1 MKHNMTAADRIIRVI
16 IAVIIAIL
24 YFSNAIPPAWGI
36 TLMMVSFVF
45 MLTAFLNFC
54 PLYTLFGIRKW
65 EKKSKVS
72 PGNS

>member
-1 MKHNMTAADRIIRVI
+1 MKHNMTTADRIIRVI

-24 YFSNAIPPAWGI
+24 YFSNAIPAAWGL

-45 MLTAFLNFC
+45 MLTAFINFC
-54 PLYTLFGIRKW
+54 PLYTLLGIRRW

-72 PGNS
+72 TSN